1 MEGGSGDNDV
11 RPLQTSAEPTGVA
24 HTRQPEKDLQP
35 GDPNLTGAAPVSEK
49 KGIADKV
56 KGLLGGH
63 KQQQQHGNV
72 TDHTQQHQPGVY
84 GDATPGT
91 GTTDTKVGCLDKI
104 KGMAAGAG
112 GHGHTQGN
120 TPVHTQEHTP
130 GSTTES
136 PYSSQGAAPT
146 GVGHN
151 LDPTG
156 PAPGQA
162 GHQAFEHGRTERSP
176 YDSVGAG
183 PGSSPDFN
191 GGTNVNSSAAVHGGW
206 PQPTNPVGL
215 TNSQGG
221 AVLGDRHGNVH
232 EGPRDD
238 TVKKEGFISKIMD
251 KLHSPKGKHT
261 TATDAPAH

>member
-35 GDPNLTGAAPVSEK
+35 GDPNLMGAAPVSEK

-91 GTTDTKVGCLDKI
+91 GSTETKVGCLDKI
-104 KGMAAGAG
+104 KGLAAGAG

-120 TPVHTQEHTP
+120 SPVHTQEHTP

-136 PYSSQGAAPT
+136 PYSSQGVAPT

-162 GHQAFEHGRTERSP
+162 GPQAFEHGRTERSP

-183 PGSSPDFN
+183 PGTSPDFN

-206 PQPTNPVGL
+206 PQPTNPVGS

-238 TVKKEGFISKIMD
+238 TVKKEGFMSKIMD